1 VPIAIVPMK
10 PAAKEIVV
18 LAFIMASPRSWS
30 FCESSSELFLIV
42 TGSAIVYAACHRC
55 GSVEGNGNQRTA
67 WPYDLCGGCGFPVAG
82 NGQKPV
88 IRFHFFVGR
97 GPAVRGL
104 IKQFASGLFRPDE
117 ISILEDPFEDSWR
130 RIESGK
136 APWASEEYS
145 KVGRAILARYIIAMA
160 KGGERDA
167 RWLADSAVLYLSQ
180 KKLTRKPPEAL
191 NPTSQP

>member
-1 VPIAIVPMK
+1 MPIAIVPMK

-30 FCESSSELFLIV
+30 FCES
-42 TGSAIVYAACHRC
+42 C

-104 IKQFASGLFRPDE
+104 IKRFASGLFRPDE

-180 KKLTRKPPEAL
+180 KKPTRKPPEAL